1 MIKKLIYRSLSERN
15 RMLVD
20 FDWLRFKARHWGNR
34 PKGELPNKLHLGCGR
49 RKVTGFLNADI
60 MGSDFDMDF
69 GVGVL
74 PLPSDHFEAIVSQ
87 EVIEHLELTQEL
99 IPLLRELKRILKSGG
114 ELWLSC
120 PDMQKVC
127 ANYMKDKGVALLEDR
142 KKRIPDFDLGD
153 MPVQHIINH
162 LFHQD
167 GEHKNLYD
175 FELLEWA
182 IKKAGFSD
190 IKEIDEATLLKRFP
204 EFPPRNDGFVC
215 MYVKAVKR

>member
-1 MIKKLIYRSLSERN
+1 MIKKLIYRSLSKRN

-20 FDWLRFKARHWGNR
+20 FDWQRFKTRHWGNR
-34 PKGELPNKLHLGCGR
+34 PKGELPSKLHLGCGK
-49 RKVTGFLNADI
+49 RKVIGFLNADI

-87 EVIEHLELTQEL
+87 EVIEHLELTEEL
-99 IPLLRELKRILKSGG
+99 IPLLRELKRILRVGG

-120 PDMQKVC
+120 PDMEKVC
-127 ANYMKDKGVALLEDR
+127 ANYMKDKGAGLLLDR
-142 KKRIPDFDLGD
+142 RKRITDFNLGP
-153 MPVQHIINH
+153 MPVQQIINH

-182 IKKAGFSD
+182 LKKAGFS
-190 IKEIDEATLLKRFP
+190 EIRKVDESTLLQRFNG
-204 EFPPRNDGFVC
+204 FPPRNDDFVS
-215 MYVKAVKR
+215 MYVTAVKM